1 MAKINQIEHIVTKKL
16 GTAVNRFGMI
26 SAGDKVIVAVS
37 GGKDSLA
44 LLKILQDRKRRL
56 PIDYT
61 LKAVHVTTDYDADP
75 ENKKN
80 KLAKYFDSVGCEYL
94 FKDIK
99 IKKKNKLKKQDCF
112 WCSWNR
118 RKVLF
123 ETAAEIGF
131 SKIAFGHHK
140 DDAVETFLLNM
151 FWKAEISG
159 MNPVQSLF
167 GGKITIIRP
176 LILLEEKEI
185 EGYTRFFSIPALK
198 SDCPRN
204 NDSKRAFIRDILKQ
218 LTKENPDIK
227 NNILKAPYKV
237 KSDYLTKIYNE
248 EKETEENERDYAP

>member
-1 MAKINQIEHIVTKKL
+1 METAKRQMAKKNKIEYIVTKKL

-37 GGKDSLA
+37 GGKDSLV
-44 LLKILQDRKRRL
+44 LLKILQERKRRL

-61 LKAVHVTTDYDADP
+61 LKAVYVTTDYDAEI
-75 ENKKN
+75 ENKKK
-80 KLAKYFDSVGCEYL
+80 KLAKYFDSIECEYM
-94 FKDIK
+94 FKDLK

-118 RKVLF
+118 RKALF
-123 ETAAEIGF
+123 ETAAETGF

-140 DDAVETFLLNM
+140 DDVVETFLMNM
-151 FWKAEISG
+151 FWKAEISA

-185 EGYTRFFSIPALK
+185 EGYARFSSIPALK

-204 NDSKRAFIRDILKQ
+204 NDSKRAFIRDILGQ

-237 KSDYLTKIYNE
+237 KGDYLTKIHNE
-248 EKETEENERDYAP
+248 EMEENE